1 MIHLAQPLGDS
12 PTLGRMYWAL
22 GGFLLAGAVALVTH
36 AALSV
41 CPCGTSHR

>member
-1 MIHLAQPLGDS
+1 MHLLQPHGDS

-22 GGFLLAGAVALVTH
+22 GGFLIASAVALVTH

-41 CPCGTSHR
+41 CPCGGQHR